1 MCRRAGVATIDGGLA
16 PFVAVLAALAAL
28 GACAAPV
35 KEAPPPAR
43 TDETFRGVAAADA
56 ARAGAGQRAAG
67 RWAQYEETY
76 LGSVTIKERVA
87 LVGKGADGDTIETT
101 TEMPS
106 GEKTI
111 FATLFAP
118 APDGGG
124 AQVAAS
130 VFQVSDA
137 DPMQSPPVPPA
148 QQPYPRVDPAKLV
161 ASTPSA
167 CASGLFRAKHYRERT
182 AFGEQVDFWIDD
194 SVGPIGLISLE
205 SEQKQHPTI
214 RAVSSSSWPATGN
227 DAIAQD
233 HEARAAVRRV
243 VAEEARAAVDAAVAR
258 RAAAAGEGDPM
269 THVGRHRATFSRFFE
284 DLPR

>member
-1 MCRRAGVATIDGGLA
+1 MGAGCAVGRASRRSMGGSRPSLPCWPRWLRWA
-16 PFVAVLAALAAL
+16 
-28 GACAAPV
+28 
-35 KEAPPPAR
+35 PAR
-43 TDETFRGVAAADA
+43 TDETFAVWPPLMP
-56 ARAGAGQRAAG
+56 RALELDSVPLG

-148 QQPYPRVDPAKLV
+148 Q
-161 ASTPSA
+161 
-167 CASGLFRAKHYRERT
+167 
-182 AFGEQVDFWIDD
+182 
-194 SVGPIGLISLE
+194 
-205 SEQKQHPTI
+205 
-214 RAVSSSSWPATGN
+214 
-227 DAIAQD
+227 
-233 HEARAAVRRV
+233 
-243 VAEEARAAVDAAVAR
+243 
-258 RAAAAGEGDPM
+258 
-269 THVGRHRATFSRFFE
+269 
-284 DLPR
+284 

>member
-43 TDETFRGVAAADA
+43 TDETFAVWPPLMP
-56 ARAGAGQRAAG
+56 RALELDSVPLG

-161 ASTPSA
+161 GVDTVSVRVGT
-167 CASGLFRAKHYRERT
+167 FRAKHYRDRT

-194 SVGPIGLISLE
+194 SVGPIGLIRLE

-214 RAVSSSSWPATGN
+214 RAGFKFELAATGN
-227 DAIAQD
+227 DAIAQITKPALPFD
-233 HEARAAVRRV
+233 ASLLKKRGLPWTRQSRV
-243 VAEEARAAVDAAVAR
+243 GPQPPAKVIQ
-258 RAAAAGEGDPM
+258 
-269 THVGRHRATFSRFFE
+269 
-284 DLPR
+284 